1 MSGSCSSCYNL
12 YLHFLG
18 SKIITRGSI
27 ELTQVRKWEMAH
39 NRVFAMFGFRRVG
52 VINFSHISHRS
63 RTHPSFSEAVMFSR
77 LNTVALPGAP
87 SFQSNNLSGHGDLLC
102 FVRLTEVSIVQDEK
116 FNKIALSR
124 SQISEVT

>member
-1 MSGSCSSCYNL
+1 MP
-12 YLHFLG
+12 
-18 SKIITRGSI
+18 I
-27 ELTQVRKWEMAH
+27 ELRTCTRTKYCSEAKKTSDELKYVLPTPTVCSHNLRVREPT
-39 NRVFAMFGFRRVG
+39 
-52 VINFSHISHRS
+52 INFSNISHRS
-63 RTHPSFSEAVMFSR
+63 RTHLSFSEPVMFSR

-124 SQISEVT
+124 SQISEVL